1 MKRKK
6 VRILDIY
13 QKEAKGKR
21 EITFFRAGRSIWRY
35 IKENK
40 QRDKGQKLKRYNT
53 KHRCTNIYFTRCIPY
68 LNKVYTRDLDP
79 LKYKK
84 IFFVL

>member
-6 VRILDIY
+6 SRILDTY

-21 EITFFRAGRSIWRY
+21 EITYRESRKRHMEIYKR
-35 IKENK
+35 KEAK
-40 QRDKGQKLKRYNT
+40 RQRDKGQKLK
-53 KHRCTNIYFTRCIPY
+53 HSCTNMYFTRCIPY

-84 IFFVL
+84 IFFVS